1 MVKTSPSNVGGVGLT
16 TDWRA
21 KIPHASQPKRKTEAK
36 KKKRS
41 NIITDSIKTFKKW
54 STSKKEDLP
63 NMGLAKKFVRIS
75 QLYLIE
81 KPDEFIGQPSLAK
94 IDSLPAL
101 ISGFLVALIH

>member
-1 MVKTSPSNVGGVGLT
+1 
-16 TDWRA
+16 
-21 KIPHASQPKRKTEAK
+21 
-36 KKKRS
+36 
-41 NIITDSIKTFKKW
+41 
-54 STSKKEDLP
+54 
-63 NMGLAKKFVRIS
+63 MGLAKKFVRIS